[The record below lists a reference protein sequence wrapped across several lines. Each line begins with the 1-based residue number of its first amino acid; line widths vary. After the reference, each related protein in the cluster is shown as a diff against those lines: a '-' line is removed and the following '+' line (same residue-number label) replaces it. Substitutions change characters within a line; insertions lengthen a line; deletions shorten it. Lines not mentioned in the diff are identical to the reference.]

1 METKRLEVTAEGKKV
16 YDIVIENN
24 FNQLVKELSVF
35 GIKERKLCIVT
46 ERQVASYYLEE
57 VCSLLEKECA
67 KLEVY
72 IFQAGEERKN
82 LSTVDSLY
90 HFLITHEFDRK
101 DMLLALGGGVTG
113 DLTGFAAATYLRG
126 IDFVQIP
133 TSLLAQVDS
142 SIGGKSGV
150 DYHAYKNMVGAF
162 YMPKLVYINVNTVK
176 TLSERQYHSGL
187 GEVIKHGL
195 IRNKAYFE
203 WMKDNKEAVAK
214 REDEALAYMIEGSCE
229 IKREVVEEDPK
240 EHGVRALLN
249 FGHTL
254 GHSIEK
260 LMNFSLAHGECVAVG
275 SLLAADISCQRGYIS
290 EEENKE
296 IKTDLIVARKM
307 AEKSNCSY
315 IFGESS
321 RDIFCREYKNGF
333 QQFSVI
339 ISSLS
344 EFALKD
350 LFVIRN
356 THSGVISA
364 NFVLPMAFRIENDN
378 MGAKGDFTVS
388 LTEPILVDE
397 ERKNLLETIV
407 EQISIVLYTI
417 IQGLQVTIKN
427 YGKQSLN
434 DGEEGWKLELMSKR
448 EGMKEIPIRMESEG
462 IIKIISIL
470 NALIQAFGNPSI
482 CLVID
487 ELDSGI
493 FEYMLGEL
501 LDSKRAQKDN

>member
-72 IFQAGEERKN
+72 IFQEGEESKN

-133 TSLLAQVDS
+133 TSLLA
-142 SIGGKSGV
+142 
-150 DYHAYKNMVGAF
+150 H
-162 YMPKLVYINVNTVK
+162 
-176 TLSERQYHSGL
+176 
-187 GEVIKHGL
+187 
-195 IRNKAYFE
+195 FE

-229 IKREVVEEDPK
+229 IKRAVVEEDPK

-296 IKTDLIVARKM
+296 IKELYAYFD
-307 AEKSNCSY
+307 
-315 IFGESS
+315 FP
-321 RDIFCREYKNGF
+321 
-333 QQFSVI
+333 
-339 ISSLS
+339 
-344 EFALKD
+344 
-350 LFVIRN
+350 
-356 THSGVISA
+356 
-364 NFVLPMAFRIENDN
+364 VLP
-378 MGAKGDFTVS
+378 
-388 LTEPILVDE
+388 E
-397 ERKNLLETIV
+397 ELKAEDIVKETRHDKKM
-407 EQISIVLYTI
+407 EH
-417 IQGLQVTIKN
+417 GKIKF
-427 YGKQSLN
+427 
-434 DGEEGWKLELMSKR
+434 
-448 EGMKEIPIRMESEG
+448 I
-462 IIKIISIL
+462 
-470 NALIQAFGNPSI
+470 
-482 CLVID
+482 
-487 ELDSGI
+487 
-493 FEYMLGEL
+493 L
-501 LDSKRAQKDN
+501 LDKVGEATIYQDVTPEEMLTVLERV